1 MLATN
6 CYETAEFIS
15 AERLL
20 PWYDAATAVFMLV
33 DYGFGINV
41 RVAFLEPWPEARAA
55 YYGICFACLGLMAWR
70 PGWAALIGT
79 FESLVTLAA
88 LIISMAIR
96 VMIPSDA
103 IFSENASIVSIQE
116 IANFLIAGTVAYL
129 AWVNGIRSIKIR

>member
-6 CYETAEFIS
+6 CYETAGFMS

-20 PWYDAATAVFMLV
+20 PGYYAATAVFMLV

-55 YYGICFACLGLMAWR
+55 YYGVCFACLGLMAWR
-70 PGWAALIGT
+70 PGWATLIGT
-79 FESLVTLAA
+79 FESLATLVA
-88 LIISMAIR
+88 LIVSMAVK

-103 IFSENASIVSIQE
+103 IFSENASIVRVQE
-116 IANFLIAGTVAYL
+116 LVNFLIAGTVAYM
-129 AWVNGIRSIKIR
+129 AWINGGRAIKIR